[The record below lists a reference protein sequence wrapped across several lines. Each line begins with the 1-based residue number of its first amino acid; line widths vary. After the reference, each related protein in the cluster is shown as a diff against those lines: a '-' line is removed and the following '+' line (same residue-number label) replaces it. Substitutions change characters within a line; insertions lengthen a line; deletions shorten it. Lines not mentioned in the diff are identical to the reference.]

1 MRVAGIDIGTN
12 TILML
17 IADIDE
23 NGKVLPIAD
32 FHSIARLGEG
42 LNQSGIISQQAV
54 QRTIKI
60 LIDYKKEIERFNV
73 EKYFCVST
81 SAMREAKN
89 SQEVIREIKVQT
101 GFDVLVIDGD
111 LEAYLSY
118 IGTVEDAKH
127 SVVLDIGGGSTE
139 VIVGEQDEI
148 IFRKSFKIGAVR
160 LTEKYIPQHPPTKE
174 IIDKI
179 KKECIDNF
187 VSIDKSLISGNVYAV
202 AGTPTTIAAVVLGL
216 KEYDRSKV
224 DNFKLSLDEIRK
236 TKELFLTL
244 SIDEIVQK
252 LYVPPMRADVITA
265 GTIILESF
273 CDHFALPE
281 VIVSDKGLRF
291 GVIKYFT
298 GRLVKNC

>member
-17 IADIDE
+17 IADLDE

-54 QRTIKI
+54 QRAIKI

-118 IGTVEDAKH
+118 IGTVEDANH

-139 VIVGEQDEI
+139 VIVGEQDKI
-148 IFRKSFKIGAVR
+148 IFRKSFKIGAVG

-187 VSIDKSLISGNVYAV
+187 VSIDKSLISGNVYGV

-236 TKELFLTL
+236 TKELFLSL

-265 GTIILESF
+265 GTIILEAF

-291 GVIKYFT
+291 GIIKYFT
-298 GRLVKNC
+298 GKLVKNC